1 MGDGDENSG
10 PLENEKAAIIKSIEE
25 LDDQI
30 TQAQKSWISNQ
41 KSLISQQNTQEKL
54 TIANDELR
62 NKKTILEQKKMR
74 LNNSVDAH
82 NKEIKQLEVAL
93 KNMDFE
99 MNKLNDLFY
108 TNKRNESILTN
119 ESQNIEYEF
128 KQKLKELENRSI
140 KLEEQISQK
149 KEEKS
154 DILQEIVKAERQILL
169 WERKITLEKEM
180 QDALDPTIGQTEI
193 VLMRKEIHRM

>member
-1 MGDGDENSG
+1 M
-10 PLENEKAAIIKSIEE
+10 
-25 LDDQI
+25 
-30 TQAQKSWISNQ
+30 
-41 KSLISQQNTQEKL
+41 QEKL
-54 TIANDELR
+54 TMANDELR

-74 LNNSVDAH
+74 LNQSVDAH

-108 TNKRNESILTN
+108 TNKRNESLLTN

-154 DILQEIVKAERQILL
+154 EIL
-169 WERKITLEKEM
+169 
-180 QDALDPTIGQTEI
+180 
-193 VLMRKEIHRM
+193 